1 MIRKYF
7 TLLLA
12 AALLLQA
19 CSDDKLDPVL
29 TLNKAQEITNPT
41 SSTSYTLTA
50 AAKDDVF
57 ENITWTAADF
67 SLTNVPKTTYT
78 LQMDLAGNQFSSP
91 ANLKTTTELNFEIT
105 VGEFNNKLLSKGA
118 APDAPVDVELRVVAN
133 KDLKLDDIYS
143 EVVTITVTPYGATV
157 IVKPVYLLGDA
168 TLAGWDNQAAL
179 PFTYLDGG
187 RYEIVTTLTAGLN
200 WKFISTLGQ
209 WAPQWGTDGTGT
221 PESGPL
227 VYRPTESV
235 PDPSAIVA
243 PAITSQYKIIVD
255 TALLTYEVFEFG
267 DVYLLGDATIP
278 GWDNNTALPFT
289 KVSEGKYSI
298 ITTLAG
304 AGKFWKIID
313 ERGAWAP
320 QWGTDGT
327 GTADAGILAYRP
339 TEADPDPAA
348 IPAPDAAG
356 TYKIEI
362 DIVNLTYTVTLQ

>member
-7 TLLLA
+7 TLMIA
-12 AALLLQA
+12 AAFLFQA

-29 TLNKAQEITNPT
+29 KLNKAQEITNPT
-41 SSTSYTLTA
+41 SGSSYTLTL

-57 ENITWTAADF
+57 EAITWTAAEF
-67 SLTNVPKTTYT
+67 NLNNVPKTTYT
-78 LQMDLAGNQFSSP
+78 LQMDLAGNSFTAP
-91 ANLKTTTELNFEIT
+91 VNLATTTELSYSPT
-105 VGEFNNKLLSKGA
+105 VGEINNRLILKGA
-118 APDAPVDVELRVVAN
+118 TPDVPVNIELRVVAN
-133 KDLKLDDIYS
+133 KDQKLDNIFS
-143 EVVTITVTPYGATV
+143 NTVTISVTPYGAAV
-157 IVKPVYLLGDA
+157 NIKPVYLLGDA
-168 TLAGWDNQAAL
+168 TLAGWNNQAAL
-179 PFTYLDGG
+179 PFTYVDGG
-187 RYEIVTTLTAGLN
+187 RYEIVTTLTGGLN
-200 WKFISTLGQ
+200 WKFISSLGA

-227 VYRPTESV
+227 VYRPTESD
-235 PDPSAIVA
+235 PDPSAIPA
-243 PAITSQYKIIVD
+243 PAVTSQYKIVVD

-278 GWDNNTALPFT
+278 GWDNNTALPFA
-289 KVSEGKYSI
+289 KVSEGKYVI

-327 GTADAGILAYRP
+327 GTPNAGILTYRP

-348 IPAPDAAG
+348 IPAPTDAG

>member
-12 AALLLQA
+12 AAFLFQA
-19 CSDDKLDPVL
+19 CSDDSLDPVL
-29 TLNKAQEITNPT
+29 TLTKAQEITNPA
-41 SSTSYTLTA
+41 SSTSFVLTSA
-50 AAKDDVF
+50 AQDDVLAD
-57 ENITWTAADF
+57 ITWTAAEF
-67 SLTNVPKTTYT
+67 SLSNVPKTTYT
-78 LQMDLAGNQFSSP
+78 LQMDLAGNGFTAP
-91 ANLKTTTELNFEIT
+91 ANLTTTNELSYSIT
-105 VGEFNNKLLSKGA
+105 VGEMNSKLILKGA
-118 APDAPVDVELRVVAN
+118 APDVPVDVELRVVAN
-133 KDLKLDDIYS
+133 KDQKLDNIYS
-143 EVVTITVTPYGATV
+143 EVVTITVTPYGAV
-157 IVKPVYLLGDA
+157 VNVKPVYLLGDA
-168 TLAGWDNQAAL
+168 TLAGWDNNAAL

-187 RYEIVTTLTAGLN
+187 RYEIVTTLSAGLN
-200 WKFISTLGQ
+200 WKFISNLGA

-227 VYRPTESV
+227 VYRPTESE

-255 TALLTYEVFEFG
+255 TALLTYEVFEYG

-278 GWDNNTALPFT
+278 GWDNTAALPFT
-289 KVSEGKYSI
+289 KVAEGKYAI
-298 ITTLAG
+298 TTTLAG

-327 GTADAGILAYRP
+327 GTADAGTLAYRP

-348 IPAPDAAG
+348 VPAPDAAG